1 MLVVVISMMTTDDDI
16 ENNDDEKTLEGEI
29 LLKPAGAKC
38 IFEISL
44 KQMLG

>member
-1 MLVVVISMMTTDDDI
+1 MLVVVISMMTTKMMI
-16 ENNDDEKTLEGEI
+16 LKIIMMKILEGEI
-29 LLKPAGAKC
+29 LLKTAGAKC